1 MPPSGL
7 YGINL
12 RPTKTDTHPKGEPP
26 PSEGARRSALGA
38 RALGAR
44 ASGARALGPRGSGLG
59 PRARASGLGRSGLG
73 ARKTN
78 SCFFLRFQEYIH
90 INIYIYIE
98 NFLLSDPVFRL
109 RNTSP
114 PIHPSHVSNCG
125 RPPCQTCRY

>member
-1 MPPSGL
+1 MLYRFEALTGRTRSGL
-7 YGINL
+7 DCGSCAGML
-12 RPTKTDTHPKGEPP
+12 FKGWATISPHLQL
-26 PSEGARRSALGA
+26 SE
-38 RALGAR
+38 GAR
-44 ASGARALGPRGSGLG
+44 ASGLGPRGSGLG